1 MKKIMAILMICIL
14 FIACSSS
21 VGRLPIKDGEFVIT
35 VEEFCERYKKCVS
48 SNDEYEGISLGELT
62 KDGEIFD
69 YEILYQS
76 EKTDTHLA
84 FIKGESKNNVR
95 TIALVASNLKDNEDA
110 KIRNKIMEPFI
121 KSCDD
126 TLSHDELN
134 DILEK
139 IFSSNIETTPEMILE
154 NDFPT
159 ETTVRN
165 DIIYVGWIQTKPSL
179 TFSIM
184 VNPNE

>member
-1 MKKIMAILMICIL
+1 MKKILAILSICVLLIS
-14 FIACSSS
+14 CSSS
-21 VGRLPIKDGEFVIT
+21 AGRLPIKDGEFEIT
-35 VEEFCERYKKCVS
+35 VEEFCERYKKCIS

-84 FIKGESKNNVR
+84 LIKEESKNYVR
-95 TIALVASNLKDNEDA
+95 TISLAATNLKNNEDA
-110 KIRNKIMEPFI
+110 KIRNKIMKPFI

-126 TLSHDELN
+126 TLSEDELN

-159 ETTVRN
+159 ETAIRN

-179 TFSIM
+179 TFTIM
-184 VNPNE
+184 VQPNE